1 MANNITINVKSYNQN
16 TMSLIVSF
24 SDGTHT
30 TTDVH
35 VQPYVYGADN
45 TEDMLKMLAITGS
58 NMLLTEVKRRNFAAN
73 FAAHAEIRSVVNTSV
88 TFSRDEILDM
98 SITNNGLEVQI

>member
-1 MANNITINVKSYNQN
+1 MANNITVNVKSYNQN

-24 SDGTHT
+24 SDGINT

-35 VQPYVYGADN
+35 VQPYVYGTDN
-45 TEDMLKMLAITGS
+45 TEDMLKMLAVTGS
-58 NMLLTEVKRRNFAAN
+58 NMLLTEVKRRSFAAN
-73 FAAHAEIRSVVNTSV
+73 SAAHAELRSVVNTSI
-88 TFSRDEILDM
+88 TFTKEELLDM